1 MGMHQYLEATCLV
14 INDWQQKKV
23 LETIQLPSQHY
34 ENSKVCVSVVVG
46 RWDNAGMINDWF
58 VNAVMGGMDDN
69 GSYLVSEEV
78 LEDLKKDCE
87 NVLQALSNGDQ
98 SVAEDLI
105 PNVGWWS
112 EEGYGEYY
120 IEEIQRTL
128 RVVIECLAFSNEWDF
143 KYSSHF

>member
-14 INDWQQKKV
+14 VNDWQRKQV
-23 LETIQLPSQHY
+23 LETIQMPPQYY
-34 ENSKVCVSVVVG
+34 ENSKVSVTVVVG
-46 RWDNAGMINDWF
+46 RWHNAGMINDWF

-69 GSYLVSEEV
+69 GTYLVSEEV

-87 NVLQALSNGDQ
+87 KVLQALSNGDQ

-112 EEGYGEYY
+112 EEGYGEDY
-120 IEEIQRTL
+120 IAEIEHTL
-128 RVVIECLAFSNEWDF
+128 SVVTECLAFSNEWDF
-143 KYSSHF
+143 EYSSSY